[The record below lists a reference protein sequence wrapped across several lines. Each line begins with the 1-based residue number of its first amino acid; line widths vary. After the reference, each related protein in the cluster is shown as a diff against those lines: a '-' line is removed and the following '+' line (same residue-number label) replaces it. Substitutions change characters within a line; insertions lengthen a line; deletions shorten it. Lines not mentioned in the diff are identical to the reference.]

1 MSKSD
6 AGGGFLSKVARFV
19 MHPTTSWSELESPLP
34 GAGTEQDRQALKAA
48 IERKRRND
56 FVRKREFDMLREA
69 LRQRQAQQQAQAPLP
84 AASAF
89 VQTGSSGDE
98 IKEKTIEKIA
108 QIEAQMS
115 QHWWRKRDGN
125 GQDATVQVAIG
136 QAVPVPHSYSGGVTV
151 PGHLGAR
158 GALTDWGDDTYNPSD
173 EAHPPAP
180 ALPVDML
187 RDRANMTTLP
197 IDMVSTGGEL
207 GGAAPEASVR
217 VAVASGPAVTASA
230 LTPTEA
236 GVSPSSDVLAFSP
249 GLEDA
254 AVRFANGDD
263 LQAEAGLR
271 AVIAQEVHSPKASD
285 AWLALLDV
293 FYANGRIDAF
303 EETAADFAAQF
314 GRRAPRWPSATVLTP
329 LAGQAAAPAPAARW
343 TCPLVLDVA
352 AVDTLAAYLNTC
364 GSSKRIDWSDLL
376 SADLDAAT
384 ALLGVV
390 NHWLTTPVVFVF
402 EGAGV
407 LRRRLM
413 ASTPSGRRENDPIWW
428 QLRLAL
434 LRLMHRSDE
443 FDLASLDFC
452 VTYGVLPPE
461 WTPPAC
467 QFEAADALAAG
478 LPPPAVVEP
487 IKQLVT
493 QLGGLDVLEWPA
505 MAGDTQLHTEPGAL
519 GDDAGGA
526 SAPGPRAVLQGAL
539 RGELVAVLQPLQH
552 ALGRVSPT
560 EPLRI
565 DCTELKR
572 IDFPAAGSL
581 LQWLLGVMAQGRGV
595 ELIEVSRMVAVFF
608 HVVGIDEAV
617 PVRLRQY

>member
-1 MSKSD
+1 MSKGD

-34 GAGTEQDRQALKAA
+34 GTGTEQDRMALKAA

-56 FVRKREFDMLREA
+56 FVRKREFDMLRAA
-69 LRQRQAQQQAQAPLP
+69 LHQRQAQQQAQAPLP

-89 VQTGSSGDE
+89 VHSGSSGDE
-98 IKEKTIEKIA
+98 VKEKTIEKIA

-115 QHWWRKRDGN
+115 QHWWRKRDGD
-125 GQDATVQVAIG
+125 GQDATVKVAIG
-136 QAVPVPHSYSGGVTV
+136 QAVPVPQSYSGGVTV

-158 GALTDWGDDTYNPSD
+158 GALTDWGDDTYNPTD
-173 EAHPPAP
+173 EATPPAQAP
-180 ALPVDML
+180 PVYML
-187 RDRANMTTLP
+187 RDRASMTTLP
-197 IDMVSTGGEL
+197 IDMVSTGGSEL
-207 GGAAPEASVR
+207 VNPAPEAR
-217 VAVASGPAVTASA
+217 VKAMAASTGWTA
-230 LTPTEA
+230 TEA
-236 GVSPSSDVLAFSP
+236 ATPPLQDGVAFSP

-263 LQAEAGLR
+263 VQAEAGLR
-271 AVIAQEVHSPKASD
+271 AVIAQEVHSPKAID

-293 FYANGRIDAF
+293 FFASGRIDAF
-303 EETAADFAAQF
+303 EEAAADFAAQF
-314 GRRAPRWPSATVLTP
+314 GRRAPRWPSTTASLPQST
-329 LAGQAAAPAPAARW
+329 QAAGPVALASW

-352 AVDTLAAYLNTC
+352 AVNTLAAYLNTC
-364 GSSKRIDWSDLL
+364 GSNKRIDWSDLL

-390 NHWLTTPVVFVF
+390 NHWLTMPVVFVF
-402 EGAGV
+402 QGAGV

-461 WTPPAC
+461 WAPPAC
-467 QFEAADALAAG
+467 QFEASDALAAAV
-478 LPPPAVVEP
+478 PPPAVVEP

-505 MAGDTQLHTEPGAL
+505 MAGDTQLHTEPAPLPGEE
-519 GDDAGGA
+519 
-526 SAPGPRAVLQGAL
+526 PGPVVGRAALQGAL
-539 RGELVAVLQPLQH
+539 RGELVAVLQPLQQ
-552 ALGRVSPT
+552 ALNRASPA
-560 EPLRI
+560 EPLHI

-581 LQWLLGVMAQGRGV
+581 LQWLLGVMAQGRQV
-595 ELIEVSRMVAVFF
+595 ELVEVSRMVAAFF

>member
-1 MSKSD
+1 MTIATIGRRMKNWAMD
-6 AGGGFLSKVARFV
+6 YFPPAFAAGC
-19 MHPTTSWSELESPLP
+19 E
-34 GAGTEQDRQALKAA
+34 AGD
-48 IERKRRND
+48 
-56 FVRKREFDMLREA
+56 
-69 LRQRQAQQQAQAPLP
+69 APLP

-89 VQTGSSGDE
+89 ANSGSLVDE

-115 QHWWRKRDGN
+115 QHWWRKRDAE
-125 GQDATVQVAIG
+125 GQDTSPTVALG
-136 QAVPVPHSYSGGVTV
+136 RAVPVPHSYSGGVTV

-158 GALTDWGDDTYNPSD
+158 GAPTDWGDDTYTPPD
-173 EAHPPAP
+173 EPKAP
-180 ALPVDML
+180 DAQAPVDML
-187 RDRANMTTLP
+187 RDQASLTTLP
-197 IDMVSTGGEL
+197 IDMLSLSGAL
-207 GGAAPEASVR
+207 SDGAAVSQGQKPESRPDAWATTLLVEPAST
-217 VAVASGPAVTASA
+217 PSA
-230 LTPTEA
+230 THATSA
-236 GVSPSSDVLAFSP
+236 DNTLALSP

-263 LQAEAGLR
+263 AQAEAGLR
-271 AVIAQEVHSPKASD
+271 AVIAQEVRSPRAAD

-293 FYANGRIDAF
+293 CYASGRIDAF
-303 EETAADFAAQF
+303 EELAADFAAQF
-314 GRRAPRWPSATVLTP
+314 GRRAPRWPSGAVNQSHE
-329 LAGQAAAPAPAARW
+329 AVSAAPVGQVAAIW
-343 TCPLVLDVA
+343 ACPLVLDVA
-352 AVDTLAAYLNTC
+352 AVGQLAHHLDTC
-364 GSSKRIDWSDLL
+364 GPQKRVDWSDLL
-376 SADLDAAT
+376 SADLDAAA
-384 ALLGVV
+384 ALLEVV
-390 NHWLTTPVVFVF
+390 NRWLTMPVVFVF

-413 ASTPSGRRENDPIWW
+413 ASTPSGRRENDPLWW

-467 QFEAADALAAG
+467 QFEAADVQSVGVA
-478 LPPPAVVEP
+478 PPAVVEP

-505 MAGDTQLHTEPGAL
+505 MAGDSQLQTEPL
-519 GDDAGGA
+519 PLSVDA
-526 SAPGPRAVLQGAL
+526 APSTARQRPALQGAL
-539 RGELVAVLQPLQH
+539 RGELVAVLHPLQQ
-552 ALGRVSPT
+552 ALSGLPPA

-581 LQWLLGVMAQGRGV
+581 L
-595 ELIEVSRMVAVFF
+595 
-608 HVVGIDEAV
+608 
-617 PVRLRQY
+617 

>member
-1 MSKSD
+1 MSKGD

-34 GAGTEQDRQALKAA
+34 GAGTEQDRLALKAA

-56 FVRKREFDMLREA
+56 FVRKREFDMLRAA
-69 LRQRQAQQQAQAPLP
+69 LQQRQAQQQAQTPLP
-84 AASAF
+84 AASTF
-89 VQTGSSGDE
+89 VQSDGSDDE
-98 IKEKTIEKIA
+98 GKEKTIEKIA

-115 QHWWRKRDGN
+115 QHWWRKRDAD
-125 GQDATVQVAIG
+125 GQDSVSKVAIG
-136 QAVPVPHSYSGGVTV
+136 QAVPVPRSYTGGVTV

-158 GALTDWGDDTYNPSD
+158 AALTDWGADSYTPSD
-173 EAHPPAP
+173 RAGLVAP
-180 ALPVDML
+180 TPPVDML
-187 RDRANMTTLP
+187 RDRSLLSTLP
-197 IDMVSTGGEL
+197 IDMVSGGTEP
-207 GGAAPEASVR
+207 GGL
-217 VAVASGPAVTASA
+217 TASA
-230 LTPTEA
+230 SA
-236 GVSPSSDVLAFSP
+236 GPPPPEMLAFSP

-254 AVRFANGDD
+254 AVRFANCDD
-263 LQAEAGLR
+263 VQAEAGLR
-271 AVIAQEVHSPKASD
+271 AVIAQEVNSPKASD
-285 AWLALLDV
+285 AWLALMDV

-303 EETAADFAAQF
+303 EETAADYAAQF
-314 GRRAPRWPSATVLTP
+314 GRRAPRWPSVSS
-329 LAGQAAAPAPAARW
+329 APPAAGPVPDRVVATLW

-352 AVDTLAAYLNTC
+352 AVKALAAYLNTC
-364 GSSKRIDWSDLL
+364 GANKRIDWSDLL

-384 ALLGVV
+384 ALLSVV
-390 NHWLTTPVVFVF
+390 NHWLAMPVVFVF

-434 LRLMHRSDE
+434 LRLMRRSDE
-443 FDLASLDFC
+443 FDLAALDFC

-461 WTPPAC
+461 WVLPAC
-467 QFEAADALAAG
+467 QFEAAEAVAGQVPSPAA
-478 LPPPAVVEP
+478 AEP
-487 IKQLVT
+487 ITQLVT

-505 MAGDTQLHTEPGAL
+505 MVGDTQLHTEPLPFGERGAKPEAPL
-519 GDDAGGA
+519 PGTA
-526 SAPGPRAVLQGAL
+526 SLQGAL
-539 RGELVAVLQPLQH
+539 RGELVAVLHPLQQALGDTPANQPL
-552 ALGRVSPT
+552 RV
-560 EPLRI
+560 

-581 LQWLLGVMAQGRGV
+581 LQWLLGAMAQGRVV
-595 ELIEVSRMVAVFF
+595 ELVEVSRIVAVFF